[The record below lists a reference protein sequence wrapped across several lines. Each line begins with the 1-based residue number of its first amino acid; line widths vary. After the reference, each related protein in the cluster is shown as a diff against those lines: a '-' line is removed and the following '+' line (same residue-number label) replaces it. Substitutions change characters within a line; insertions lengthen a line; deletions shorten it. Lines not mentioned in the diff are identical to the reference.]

1 MRLVAVG
8 GDTKTIS
15 TFDVDF
21 ESEECGQ
28 VVASLVANLNE
39 ELGEP
44 QATRSD
50 AVSLLNTVR
59 KKYNPEGK
67 AESPSLRKDVYPV
80 LRKEIRDIRD
90 KFLSGSS
97 SCP

>member
-1 MRLVAVG
+1 MRLVEEG
-8 GDTKTIS
+8 KDSKTIS

-21 ESEECGQ
+21 ASKECEQ
-28 VVASLVANLNE
+28 VVASLVANLGE
-39 ELGEP
+39 ELGGP

-59 KKYNPEGK
+59 EKYNPEDK
-67 AESPSLRKDVYPV
+67 AESPSLTKDVYPV
-80 LRKEIRDIRD
+80 LRKKIRDT
-90 KFLSGSS
+90 FLSGSS